1 MSSIY
6 FCVMLYRR
14 VAYPPQGGIPPPTT
28 ANGGQ
33 PPLTSGHSLPD
44 AGAKA
49 LPGIINI

>member
-1 MSSIY
+1 
-6 FCVMLYRR
+6 MLYRR